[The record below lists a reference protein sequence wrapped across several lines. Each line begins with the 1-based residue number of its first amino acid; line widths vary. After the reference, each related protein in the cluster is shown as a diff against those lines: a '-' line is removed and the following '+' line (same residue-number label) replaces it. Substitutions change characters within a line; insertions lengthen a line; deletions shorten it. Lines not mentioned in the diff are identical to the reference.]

1 MMPPSKRHR
10 DRPDDVRPGI
20 GRVQRKI
27 RGVIELFE
35 VTQHYGVRPVLRG
48 VSLRVERGELIVVLG
63 PNGMGK
69 STLLGVMGGVLSPQQ
84 GKVVIDGRC
93 RRSSV
98 EDELAIRKETVYLP
112 DQPWLPGNRTGRE
125 FLLAVGRLYDVED
138 LRLMGHVEQLLD
150 LFDLSEVADSPLRT
164 YSAGQKKKAALC
176 SALVTEA
183 PVLLLD
189 EPFSGGL
196 DPSGLLAL
204 KRIFQRHAQRKELTI
219 VLTSPVPELVEEIAT
234 RIIIIHHGE
243 ILAFDTLDGL
253 QRMTGCRGSLGDV
266 LERLIYPDTTRKLDD
281 YFRDFAR

>member
-1 MMPPSKRHR
+1 
-10 DRPDDVRPGI
+10 
-20 GRVQRKI
+20 
-27 RGVIELFE
+27 VIELHD
-35 VTQHYGVRPVLRG
+35 VTQHYGIRPVLRG
-48 VSLRVERGELIVVLG
+48 ISLRIERGELVVVLG

-69 STLLGVMGGVLSPQQ
+69 STLLGVMAGVLAPQRGQ
-84 GKVVIDGRC
+84 VAIGGRV
-93 RRSSV
+93 RRKSV

-125 FLLAVGRLYDVED
+125 FLLAVGRLYEVDD
-138 LRLMGHVEQLLD
+138 LRLMAHVDQLLD
-150 LFDLSEVADSPLRT
+150 LFDLGDVADAPLRT

-196 DPSGLLAL
+196 DPAGLLAL
-204 KRIFQRHAQRKELTI
+204 KRILQRHARRKELTI

-234 RIIIIHHGE
+234 RVLILEHGT

-253 QRMTGCRGSLGDV
+253 QRMTGCRGTLAEV
-266 LERLIYPDTTRKLDD
+266 LERLIYPETTEKLAQ
-281 YFRDFAR
+281 YFEDFAR